1 MFTFQAFQH
10 KELQHSKKIKA
21 LEDKLESS
29 NIKLEDSKSNLNLFA
44 NENKHLKST
53 IEEQNAEISRLE
65 SNVKYLEK
73 ERENSDEEFKEF
85 IRKLE
90 ERAVVWRNI
99 IVDKDR
105 QLESLQNKFQ
115 DFQGNSNLE
124 KCFNN
129 AQDDVKRSAELME
142 AINERNAVIEQL
154 ESKIREMS
162 TEMALSTEI
171 WNNMT
176 SGKNSAKTKSCSS
189 CENLENAL
197 NKSLRRARELSDLL
211 KTAEEDNLLKSKQA
225 MDTMNALE
233 SYQRGEDGLISA
245 LDKIQILEHQLQ
257 SREKQIKSLVC
268 ELNSLNEISQENVIL
283 RKKLNIPDD
292 MIIATTNLKAK
303 EKSKE
308 KVINRLNLKLKA
320 SEEMR
325 LQLKMEKLELR

>member
-1 MFTFQAFQH
+1 
-10 KELQHSKKIKA
+10 
-21 LEDKLESS
+21 
-29 NIKLEDSKSNLNLFA
+29 
-44 NENKHLKST
+44 
-53 IEEQNAEISRLE
+53 
-65 SNVKYLEK
+65 
-73 ERENSDEEFKEF
+73 
-85 IRKLE
+85 
-90 ERAVVWRNI
+90 
-99 IVDKDR
+99 
-105 QLESLQNKFQ
+105 
-115 DFQGNSNLE
+115 
-124 KCFNN
+124 
-129 AQDDVKRSAELME
+129 
-142 AINERNAVIEQL
+142 
-154 ESKIREMS
+154 
-162 TEMALSTEI
+162 
-171 WNNMT
+171 
-176 SGKNSAKTKSCSS
+176 KNKSCSS